1 MLTVS
6 DLGFPFEFPSHM
18 VDPNKPSSV
27 RVFGKSLHFLTA
39 GWVAAIAWLWLAGLE
54 QYVVR
59 NGSAPADFG
68 MSTLIAGMVSAIGI
82 EAAAIG
88 CVRWTGRAP
97 ARWLER
103 QEWHHAFW
111 WSAVPNLL
119 LLATVYLMIGA
130 AY

>member
-1 MLTVS
+1 
-6 DLGFPFEFPSHM
+6 M

-39 GWVAAIAWLWLAGLE
+39 GWVGAVGWLWFAGLE
-54 QYVVR
+54 QYVLR

-68 MSTLIAGMVSAIGI
+68 LSTLAMGVVSAIAI

-97 ARWLER
+97 HRWLER

-119 LLATVYLMIGA
+119 LLATVYLMIVA